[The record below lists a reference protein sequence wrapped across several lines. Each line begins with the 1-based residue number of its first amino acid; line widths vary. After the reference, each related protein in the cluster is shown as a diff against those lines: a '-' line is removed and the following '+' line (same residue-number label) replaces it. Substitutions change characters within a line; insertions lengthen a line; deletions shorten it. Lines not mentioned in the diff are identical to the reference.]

1 MSFVIQ
7 DNCASSQG
15 LFYVDSW
22 GKDTVSTVSE
32 QNAHKFRTI
41 ERANKVAE
49 KLNKDWG
56 NDRFKVV
63 PFTKEG

>member
-1 MSFVIQ
+1 MRFIIQ
-7 DNCASSQG
+7 DTCAASQG

-22 GKDTVSTVSE
+22 GKDSVSTVSE

-49 KLNKDWG
+49 MLNDDWG
-56 NDRFKVV
+56 KNRFKVV
-63 PFTKEG
+63 PA

>member
-1 MSFVIQ
+1 MRFIIQ
-7 DNCASSQG
+7 DNCAASQG

-22 GKDTVSTVSE
+22 GKDSVSTVSE

-49 KLNKDWG
+49 MLNNDWG
-56 NDRFKVV
+56 KNRFKVV
-63 PFTKEG
+63 QA

>member
-1 MSFVIQ
+1 MSFIIQ

-22 GKDTVSTVSE
+22 DKDSVSTVSE

-49 KLNKDWG
+49 KLNNDWG
-56 NDRFKVV
+56 KNSFKVV
-63 PFTKEG
+63 LASKCG